1 MTEQEKTAMKA
12 VLYLAEKNPRLRYGG
27 TWVEDVHNMETCQKI
42 SFMEAVRIVEEMLYG
57 PIEEVNNE
65 TDCCI

>member
-27 TWVEDVHNMETCQKI
+27 TWIEDVHNTETCQKI
-42 SFMEAVRIVEEMLYG
+42 HFVEAVCIVEKMLYG
-57 PIEEVNNE
+57 PESETEVKP
-65 TDCCI
+65 

>member
-1 MTEQEKTAMKA
+1 MKA

-42 SFMEAVRIVEEMLYG
+42 PFMEAVRIVEEMLYG
-57 PIEEVNNE
+57 PIKEVNN
-65 TDCCI
+65 DG

>member
-27 TWVEDVHNMETCQKI
+27 TWVEDVRNMETCTKI
-42 SFMEAVRIVEEMLYG
+42 SFAEAVRIIDRMLYG
-57 PIEEVNNE
+57 PIEEVNN
-65 TDCCI
+65 DG

>member
-27 TWVEDVHNMETCQKI
+27 TWVEDVRNTETCAKI
-42 SFMEAVRIVEEMLYG
+42 PFTEAVRIIDRMLYG
-57 PIEEVNNE
+57 PIEEANN
-65 TDCCI
+65 DG

>member
-27 TWVEDVHNMETCQKI
+27 AWVEDAHSMETCQKI
-42 SFMEAVRIVEEMLYG
+42 PFMEAVRIVEEMLYG
-57 PIEEVNNE
+57 PESETEVKP
-65 TDCCI
+65 

>member
-27 TWVEDVHNMETCQKI
+27 TWVEDVRNMKTCARI
-42 SFMEAVRIVEEMLYG
+42 SFMEAVRIIDRMLYG
-57 PIEEVNNE
+57 PIEEAKQ
-65 TDCCI
+65 

>member
-27 TWVEDVHNMETCQKI
+27 TWVEDVRNMETCARI
-42 SFMEAVRIVEEMLYG
+42 SFAEAVRIIDRMLYG
-57 PIEEVNNE
+57 SIEEANN
-65 TDCCI
+65 DG